1 MARCVLFPRIR
12 CLSRSPGRDSQAAK
26 VVSDELQ
33 TPKANGFTKGEA
45 TAGQAF
51 TVGGDGEH

>member
-1 MARCVLFPRIR
+1 MLFPRIR